1 MDEKIQLSTYNGI
14 STETIFQEL
23 ITKAFTGAKSES
35 IYYQQILTTK
45 KKKKSKVKKKD
56 LRKNEKDSRRK
67 AGEARQN
74 DSSEDVKTRI
84 LQGRRLW
91 ESQESTR
98 TQQPACC

>member
-1 MDEKIQLSTYNGI
+1 MDEKIQLSTSNGI
-14 STETIFQEL
+14 SSITIFQEL

-45 KKKKSKVKKKD
+45 KKSKVKKRD
-56 LRKNEKDSRRK
+56 LRKNEKDPRRK
-67 AGEARQN
+67 AGEARWN
-74 DSSEDVKTRI
+74 DSSGDVKTRI

-98 TQQPACC
+98 TQQPACR